1 MLEPD
6 AVIRWL
12 DLTGVLF
19 NAILGGVV
27 ARAHRLDPIGF
38 AVLAILSGLGGGLI
52 RDTLLQAGPPVALT
66 DNAYV
71 LTALAGAII
80 AYAIRLEG
88 RVWDKAFPPI
98 DALALGLWAAVG
110 AQKTL
115 AVGLGPLAAV
125 MLGVVT
131 AVGGG
136 FVRDV
141 VMRQIPRILG
151 RSTLYATCAL
161 AAAVVATG
169 LTILGASTVGSF
181 AGAGVGAVFCLLA
194 QWRGWVLP
202 ESVGWKPPRPSF
214 DRLRHLARRAVR
226 RRSAE

>member
-1 MLEPD
+1 MDPD
-6 AVIRWL
+6 ALIRWL

-38 AVLAILSGLGGGLI
+38 AVLAILSGLGGGMI

-71 LTALAGAII
+71 LTALAGAVI
-80 AYAIRLEG
+80 AFAVRLEG
-88 RVWDKAFPPI
+88 RIWDRAFPPI

-110 AQKTL
+110 AQKAL

-141 VMRQIPRILG
+141 VMRQVPRILG

-161 AAAVVATG
+161 AAAVLATAVT
-169 LTILGASTVGSF
+169 LLGASTVGGL
-181 AGAGVGAVFCLLA
+181 AGAGLGAVLCLLA

-202 ESVGWKPPRPSF
+202 EAIGWKPPRPSF
-214 DRLRHLARRAVR
+214 RRWRSLAGRAVR
-226 RRSAE
+226 RRRR